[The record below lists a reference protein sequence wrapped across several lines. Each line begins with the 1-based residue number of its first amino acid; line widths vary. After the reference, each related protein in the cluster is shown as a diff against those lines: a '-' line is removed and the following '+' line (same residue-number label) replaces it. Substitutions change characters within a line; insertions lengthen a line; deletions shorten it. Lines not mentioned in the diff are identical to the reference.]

1 MVEQK
6 AIREQPESRIE
17 LEKEEKPKNKVLTGT
32 LNWIINNIKF
42 LLIPG
47 YISEDLMERQI
58 EYEKT
63 KSQRKFITRFKSV
76 LTLIGITLMFIIISF
91 AVFAP
96 WLSPYTRYFLTT
108 PQYGSWSPPSPTHL
122 LGTGDA
128 GADVLGRIIW
138 GARTSLTVALPAL
151 VISVLGGCVIGII
164 ASYYGGWIDSVL
176 MRIVDIMLAFPGLV
190 LVLVFIAIWGRRLE
204 YFILAYG
211 ILGMAGYSRI
221 IRGSVLQTK
230 NLPYIDAAR
239 VSGASNV
246 RIMFRH
252 IFPNVIQPIIVAFT
266 FDIGGIILSLA
277 GLSFLG
283 FADPTLIEWGYDIS
297 KARVQFYTAPW
308 AAVFPGLMIMITV
321 LAFMLVGDGLRDALD
336 PRMKNL

>member
-6 AIREQPESRIE
+6 LIQDFKTEPEKGKKKKKF
-17 LEKEEKPKNKVLTGT
+17 LNGT
-32 LNWIINNIKF
+32 LNWIITHIKF

-47 YISEDLMERQI
+47 YISEDLMERQF

-76 LTLIGITLMFIIISF
+76 LTLIGLVLLFVIISF

-96 WLSPYTRYFLTT
+96 WLSPYDRYWLVT
-108 PQYGSWSPPSPTHL
+108 PQYGRYAPPSPEHL
-122 LGTGDA
+122 LGTGDQ
-128 GADVLGRIIW
+128 GFDILGRIIW

-151 VISVLGGCVIGII
+151 FIAVAGGCVIGIV
-164 ASYYGGWIDSVL
+164 AAYYGGALDSIL
-176 MRIVDIMLAFPGLV
+176 MRFVDIMLAFPGIILI
-190 LVLVFIAIWGRRLE
+190 LVFITLWGRQLE

-211 ILGMAGYSRI
+211 ILGIAGYSRI
-221 IRGSVLQTK
+221 IRGSVLQAK
-230 NLPYIDAAR
+230 NLPYIDAAK
-239 VSGASNV
+239 VAGAGNL

-252 IFPNVIQPIIVAFT
+252 ILPNAFQPVIVAFT

-283 FADPTLIEWGYDIS
+283 FSDESLIEWGYDIS
-297 KARVQFYTAPW
+297 LSRAEFYDAPW
-308 AAVFPGLMIMITV
+308 AMLWPGFMIMMTV

-336 PRMKNL
+336 PRLKNL

>member
-6 AIREQPESRIE
+6 TIREPPESKIE
-17 LEKEEKPKNKVLTGT
+17 FEEVEKPKKKVFTET
-32 LNWIINNIKF
+32 VNWIINNIKF

-47 YISEDLMERQI
+47 YVSEDLMVRQI

-63 KSQRKFITRFKSV
+63 KSRRKFITRFKSV
-76 LTLIGITLMFIIISF
+76 LTLIGLSLMFLIITF
-91 AVFAP
+91 AIFAP
-96 WLSPYTRYFLTT
+96 WLSPYSRYYLTT
-108 PQYGSWSPPSPTHL
+108 PQWGTWAPPSPAHW
-122 LGTGDA
+122 LGQGDQ
-128 GADVLGRIIW
+128 GFDVLGRTIW
-138 GARTSLTVALPAL
+138 GARTSLTIALPAL
-151 VISVLGGCVIGII
+151 FISVIGGCVVGVT
-164 ASYYGGWIDSVL
+164 AAYYGKWVDSIL
-176 MRIVDIMLAFPGLV
+176 MRIVDIMLAFPGLI

-211 ILGMAGYSRI
+211 ILGIAGYSRI

-239 VSGASNV
+239 VSGAKNL

-252 IFPNVIQPIIVAFT
+252 IFPNVIQPVIVAFT

-297 KARVQFYTAPW
+297 TSRLNFYTAPW
-308 AAVFPGLMIMITV
+308 AILGPGVMIVITV

>member
-6 AIREQPESRIE
+6 IIQDYKTEQ
-17 LEKEEKPKNKVLTGT
+17 EEKTKKKFLNGT
-32 LNWIINNIKF
+32 FNWIITHLKF
-42 LLIPG
+42 LFIPG
-47 YISEDLMERQI
+47 YVSEDLMERQF

-76 LTLIGITLMFIIISF
+76 LTLVGLFIMFVIISF
-91 AVFAP
+91 VIFAP
-96 WLSPYTRYFLTT
+96 WLSPYSRYWLVT
-108 PQYGSWSPPSPTHL
+108 PQYGAFDPPSPEHL
-122 LGTGDA
+122 LGTGNQ
-128 GADVLGRIIW
+128 GFDVLGRIIW

-151 VISVLGGCVIGII
+151 FISMLGGVVIGTL
-164 ASYYGGWIDSVL
+164 AAFYGGGVDSIL
-176 MRIVDIMLAFPGLV
+176 MRAVDIMLAFPGIILI
-190 LVLVFIAIWGRRLE
+190 LVFITIWGRQLE

-211 ILGMAGYSRI
+211 ILGVAGYSRL
-221 IRGSVLQTK
+221 IRGSVLQAK

-239 VSGASNV
+239 VSGASNI

-252 IFPNVIQPIIVAFT
+252 ILPNAFQPVIVAFT

-283 FADPTLIEWGYDIS
+283 FADESLIEWGYDIATS
-297 KARVQFYTAPW
+297 RVEFYTAPW
-308 AAVFPGLMIMITV
+308 AAIWPGFMIMMTV